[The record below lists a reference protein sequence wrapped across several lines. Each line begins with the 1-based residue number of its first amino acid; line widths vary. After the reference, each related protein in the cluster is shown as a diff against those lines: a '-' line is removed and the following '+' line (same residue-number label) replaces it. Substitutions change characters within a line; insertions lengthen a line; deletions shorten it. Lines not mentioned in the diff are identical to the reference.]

1 MTNRSH
7 EGIDLWKTTQ
17 YKALTEDNAKNL
29 IIWMHFLEYWEVH
42 IKPTNYTNVNE
53 NFEIHQKLT

>member
-7 EGIDLWKTTQ
+7 EGINLWKKTQ

-29 IIWMHFLEYWEVH
+29 IVWMHFLEYWEVH
-42 IKPTNYTNVNE
+42 ITPTNYTNVNE
-53 NFEIHQKLT
+53 NF